1 MCADAGEAGIGGEA
15 YAARVRA
22 VCLAVLVVAL
32 AGCGGEDDDA
42 APTTSPEPTTT
53 ATTATTATTEERTTL
68 RAYFA
73 RGEQVGVATRE
84 VERTSAVAAAA
95 LRELLAGPSAEERAA
110 GLDTEIPA
118 GTELRSVSIAGGTAT
133 VDLSREFESGGGS
146 ASMTLRVAQVVHT
159 LTQFPTVER
168 VAFRLEGEP
177 VEAIGGEGVVV
188 SPPVDRADF
197 EAQAPAILVE
207 SVGPGDKVASPLRVN
222 GTANT
227 FEATLNLRLV
237 AEDGTVLHDDF
248 ATATSGT
255 GTRGTFDV
263 TIEFDAEG
271 PATLVAYEHSAE
283 DGSEINVVEIPV
295 ELRR

>member
-1 MCADAGEAGIGGEA
+1 M
-15 YAARVRA
+15 RVA
-22 VCLAVLVVAL
+22 CFALLVVAL
-32 AGCGGEDDDA
+32 AGCGGEDDDEPA
-42 APTTSPEPTTT
+42 PPSTTAPTTTGAPTTS
-53 ATTATTATTEERTTL
+53 AERITL
-68 RAYFA
+68 VAYFA
-73 RGEQVGVATRE
+73 RGERVGVSTRE

-188 SPPVDRADF
+188 SPPVDREDF

-207 SVGPGDKVASPLRVN
+207 SVGPGDEVASPLRVT

-263 TIEFDAEG
+263 TIEFDADG

>member
-1 MCADAGEAGIGGEA
+1 M
-15 YAARVRA
+15 
-22 VCLAVLVVAL
+22 VVVVL
-32 AGCGGEDDDA
+32 AGCGGGDDDDA
-42 APTTSPEPTTT
+42 APTTVPSEPT
-53 ATTATTATTEERTTL
+53 TTATTATTEERTTL
-68 RAYFA
+68 RVYLA
-73 RGEQVGVATRE
+73 RGEKVGVSTRE
-84 VERTSAVAAAA
+84 VARTRAVAAAA

-110 GLDTEIPA
+110 GLGTEIPS
-118 GTELRSVSIAGGTAT
+118 GTELRSVSVAGGTAT

-146 ASMTLRVAQVVHT
+146 ASMLLRVAQVVHT
-159 LTQFPTVER
+159 LTQFPTVQR
-168 VAFRLEGEP
+168 VAFRLDGEP

-188 SPPVDRADF
+188 SPPVDRGDF
-197 EAQAPAILVE
+197 EDQAPAILVE
-207 SVGPGDKVASPLRVN
+207 SVGPGDEVASPLRVL